1 MRAIELFAGGGGL
14 ALGVAEAGF
23 SHDAVLEWNEDCC
36 DTIRENKRRGTNPVA
51 DWNLHE
57 GDVRDFD
64 YSQIRGEVDLLAGGP
79 PCQPFSMGGKHG
91 GLSDRRNMFPAVAE
105 AARILRPRAIIIEN
119 VKGILR
125 PSFHLT
131 FEYILLLLRYP
142 ELTRKGDENWKDH
155 LARLKIYHEKGK
167 RHGLYYNLDFR
178 CLNATDFGVP
188 QRRERVFIVGF
199 RGDLEM
205 DWAFPTP
212 THSFDSLL
220 RSKWIT
226 SEYWDRHKIAAKHRP
241 EPRPGLTSRLERI
254 RAWLNAPADQP
265 WITVRDAI
273 CDLPD
278 PRGKD
283 HSARIPNHWLN
294 PGARVYAGHTGS
306 PLDEPAKVLKA
317 GDHGVPGGE
326 NMLAYPDGEVR
337 YFTVREC
344 ARLQTFPDNY
354 VFMGSWTES
363 MRQLGN
369 AVPVQL
375 AKVVAQGV
383 FSRLQRFTR
392 LAGNDNY
399 VPRIASNDNGVHRV
413 NGHHANGDGH
423 LEQDQLKA
431 TSAPPARAA
440 RRRRH
445 NA

>member
-1 MRAIELFAGGGGL
+1 MRAIEMFAGGGGL
-14 ALGVAEAGF
+14 ALGVAKAGF
-23 SHDAVLEWNEDCC
+23 AHDAVLEWNQDCC
-36 DTIRENKRRGTNPVA
+36 DTIRENQRRGIDPVA
-51 DWNLHE
+51 GWTLHQ
-57 GDVRDFD
+57 GDVREFDFT
-64 YSQIRGEVDLLAGGP
+64 SVLGEVDLLAGGP

-91 GLSDRRNMFPAVAE
+91 GLADRRNMFPAVAE

-125 PSFHLT
+125 PSFQAT

-142 ELTRKGDENWKDH
+142 ELRSKGNETWKEH
-155 LARLKIYHEKGK
+155 LVRLKAYHEKGK

-226 SEYWDRHKIAAKHRP
+226 GEYWERHKIAVRNRP
-241 EPRPGLTSRLERI
+241 TPRPRLASRLDRI
-254 RAWLNAPADQP
+254 REWLNAPSNSP

-278 PRGKD
+278 PRLKD
-283 HSARIPNHWLN
+283 HSSQIPNHWLN

-317 GDHGVPGGE
+317 GAHGVPGGE

-344 ARLQTFPDNY
+344 ARLQTFPDDY

-369 AVPVQL
+369 AVPVHL
-375 AKVVAQGV
+375 AEIVAQGV
-383 FSRLQRFTR
+383 YERLKRFKKITS
-392 LAGNDNY
+392 NDNSA
-399 VPRIASNDNGVHRV
+399 PRTASNDNKIHRV
-413 NGHHANGDGH
+413 NGFHVTGDDDNAEGK
-423 LEQDQLKA
+423 LEPVAVTA
-431 TSAPPARAA
+431 TRAA
-440 RRRRH
+440 RRRRDH
-445 NA
+445 A

>member
-23 SHDAVLEWNEDCC
+23 SHGAILEWNQDCC
-36 DTIRENKRRGTNPVA
+36 DTIRENKRRGINPVA

-57 GDVRDFD
+57 GDVREFD
-64 YSQIRGEVDLLAGGP
+64 YSQIRGEVDLLSGGP

-91 GLSDRRNMFPAVAE
+91 GLADRRNMFPAFAE

-125 PSFHLT
+125 PSFRLT
-131 FEYILLLLRYP
+131 FEYILLLMRYP
-142 ELTRKGDENWKDH
+142 EITSKGDENWKGH
-155 LARLKIYHEKGK
+155 LARLKSYHEKGK
-167 RHGLYYNLDFR
+167 RHGLHYNLDFR

-199 RGDLEM
+199 RSDLEM

-226 SEYWDRHKIAAKHRP
+226 GEYWDRHKIAAKHRP
-241 EPRPGLTSRLERI
+241 KPRPSLSSRLERI
-254 RAWLNAPADQP
+254 RAWLDAPTDQP
-265 WITVRDAI
+265 WISVRDAI

-278 PRGKD
+278 PRRKD
-283 HSARIPNHWLN
+283 HSSRIPNHWLN

-326 NMLAYPDGEVR
+326 NMLAYPNGEVR

-375 AKVVAQGV
+375 AKVVALGV
-383 FSRLQRFTR
+383 FDRLQRFSK
-392 LAGNDNY
+392 LASNNNY
-399 VPRIASNDNGVHRV
+399 AQRIARNDNGVHCHHV
-413 NGHHANGDGH
+413 NANG
-423 LEQDQLKA
+423 LPQQDQQIA
-431 TSAPPARAA
+431 TSAQPARTA
-440 RRRRH
+440 RRRRS

>member
-14 ALGVAEAGF
+14 ALGVAAAGF
-23 SHDAVLEWNEDCC
+23 THEAVLEWNRDCC
-36 DTIRENKRRGTNPVA
+36 DTIRENQLRGVDPVA
-51 DWNLHE
+51 GWTLHE
-57 GDVRDFD
+57 GDVRAFDF
-64 YSQIRGEVDLLAGGP
+64 SRVRGEIDLLAGGP
-79 PCQPFSMGGKHG
+79 PCQPFSLGGKHG
-91 GLSDRRNMFPAVAE
+91 GLADRRNMFPAVAE
-105 AARILRPRAIIIEN
+105 AARILRPRAILIEN

-125 PSFHLT
+125 PSFHST

-142 ELTRKGDENWKDH
+142 DLSRKIDENWKDH
-155 LARLKIYHEKGK
+155 HTRLQTYHEKGK

-205 DWAFPTP
+205 DWSFPTP
-212 THSFDSLL
+212 THSLDSLL
-220 RSKWIT
+220 RSKWVT
-226 SEYWDRHKIAAKHRP
+226 GEYWDRHKIATRNRP
-241 EPRPGLTSRLERI
+241 DPRPRFASRLERI
-254 RAWLNAPADQP
+254 RAWLYAPSDCP

-273 CDLPD
+273 SDLPD
-278 PRGKD
+278 PRARD
-283 HSARIPNHWLN
+283 HSSRIPNHWLN

-317 GDHGVPGGE
+317 GAHGVPGGE
-326 NMLAYPDGEVR
+326 NMLAYPCGEVR

-369 AVPVQL
+369 AVPVLL

-383 FSRLQRFTR
+383 HKRLRSFHRT
-392 LAGNDNY
+392 
-399 VPRIASNDNGVHRV
+399 PSNDNEMTRV
-413 NGHHANGDGH
+413 NGFRAHSDAQGV
-423 LEQDQLKA
+423 ESQLA
-431 TSAPPARAA
+431 AAADVPTRAP
-440 RRRRH
+440 RRRPDH
-445 NA
+445 A